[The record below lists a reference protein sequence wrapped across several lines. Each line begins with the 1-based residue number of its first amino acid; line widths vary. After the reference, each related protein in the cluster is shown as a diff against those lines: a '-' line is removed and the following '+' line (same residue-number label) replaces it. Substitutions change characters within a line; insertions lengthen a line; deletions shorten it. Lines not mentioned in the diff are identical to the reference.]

1 MATSADTAIL
11 AKGESALAFKAAG
24 VDAYTETD
32 PTKLRTTFRKLIT
45 EYKVVFVTD
54 DVAFEISDL
63 IERTLEKP
71 YPIVIPV
78 PSENGKSDYAAQQIR
93 LETERALGVD
103 IFNK

>member
-32 PTKLRTTFRKLIT
+32 PDKLRAAFRKLIT

-54 DVAFEISDL
+54 DVAFEIGDL

-78 PSENGKSDYAAQQIR
+78 PGEDGKSEYAEKQIR
-93 LETERALGVD
+93 EQTERALGVD